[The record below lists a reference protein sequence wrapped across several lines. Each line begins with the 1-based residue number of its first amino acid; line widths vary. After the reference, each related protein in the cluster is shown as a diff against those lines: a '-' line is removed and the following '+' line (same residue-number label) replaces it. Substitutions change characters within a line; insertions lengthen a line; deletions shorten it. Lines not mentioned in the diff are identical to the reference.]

1 MTETI
6 IESSGNVF
14 IDLGI
19 PQEEAE
25 LLALRAKLLNELRK
39 SILEAGWSIEETAQR
54 LSMSQTRTTELVRG
68 QHEKFSLEILV
79 TLVIRLGKRCELR
92 LAA

>member
-54 LSMSQTRTTELVRG
+54 LSMSQTRTTELVHG